1 MRSMLENEFQ
11 AIHTDIIKMGTLI
24 EKTIEETIQ
33 ALVNQDIK
41 KAKYIAEGDDKFDEM
56 ALEIE
61 NKCIF
66 LIARQQPVATD
77 LRKIFSIVKIVTD
90 LERIADHCQDIS
102 RLTLDLA
109 DKNFVKPLIDMPKM
123 AQKVKEMVKLTV
135 DCYIDQNVE
144 QAKLI
149 CQSDDVVDQYYQL
162 ILNDLEIVM
171 KEKPQEIRQCMDFMM
186 IAKYLERMADH
197 ATNIAEWVI
206 YSVEGVRF
214 DGN

>member
-1 MRSMLENEFQ
+1 
-11 AIHTDIIKMGTLI
+11 
-24 EKTIEETIQ
+24 
-33 ALVNQDIK
+33 
-41 KAKYIAEGDDKFDEM
+41 
-56 ALEIE
+56 
-61 NKCIF
+61 
-66 LIARQQPVATD
+66 
-77 LRKIFSIVKIVTD
+77 VTD

-206 YSVEGVRF
+206 YSVKGIRFEG
-214 DGN
+214 NK